1 MPTAQASLRALS
13 WNGALGPQSASATT
27 QPNLASDQDR
37 IADAAALGISAKSQ
51 QEASR
56 LRFKVPQRP
65 PTEAPKGK
73 SPTGTRR
80 ARNDCPVHT
89 LNEIPADLSREASY

>member
-1 MPTAQASLRALS
+1 
-13 WNGALGPQSASATT
+13 
-27 QPNLASDQDR
+27 
-37 IADAAALGISAKSQ
+37 
-51 QEASR
+51 